1 MAQSDM
7 PTMRSKRLG
16 NELKR
21 LRVERGYKVQDI
33 ADKLQCGQPKIS
45 QIENGKRGIR
55 PLDLTV
61 LLEFYGIDDEAYVAS
76 IKRLAKEIHK
86 VDWWSSQG
94 PLLHDELRDY
104 LTLETDSELVREY
117 SPAVVPGL
125 LQTEAYMR
133 LIFTVVPAE
142 KIGPLVETRIKRKEL
157 LDSHLDFRLRTIIDA
172 PALHRIPGPPE
183 LVREQLEYLLEMGG
197 RSNVNIQILPLDAS
211 IPAEQYTPFIIHS
224 LRGEPSIDVTWLE
237 HMTGGTLLE
246 QRTDVQVYTRVWDEF
261 TAAAL
266 SPAKSQRYIR
276 DLIKDSGS

>member
-1 MAQSDM
+1 MAHSDM

-21 LRVERGYKVQDI
+21 LRVERAYKVQDI

-61 LLEFYGIDDEAYVAS
+61 LLEFYGIDDAAYVAS

-86 VDWWSSQG
+86 VDWWSSEG

-104 LTLETDSELVREY
+104 LTLEADSELVREY
-117 SPAVVPGL
+117 DPAVIPGL
-125 LQTEAYMR
+125 LQTGAYMR
-133 LIFTVVPAE
+133 EIFAARYPAE
-142 KIGPLVETRIKRKEL
+142 KIAPLVETRTKRQEL
-157 LDSHLDFRLRTIIDA
+157 LGSHLDFSLRTIIEA
-172 PALHRIPGPPE
+172 SVLHRISKSGE
-183 LVREQLEYLLEMGG
+183 VVRGQLEHLLEMGR
-197 RSNVNIQILPLDAS
+197 RSNVNIQILPLDAA
-211 IPAEQYTPFIIHS
+211 IPAEQYTPFTLFS

-237 HMTGGTLLE
+237 HVTGGTLLE
-246 QRTDVQVYTRVWDEF
+246 QRTDVQVYAQVWDEF

-266 SPAKSQRYIR
+266 SPSASQKYIR
-276 DLIKDSGS
+276 DLL